1 VDLKVIGKM
10 SWVEEPKEVEVSV
23 PMETKS
29 LFNIYKKI
37 KDAVKRLEDEFGD
50 EYEVKHIQAGI
61 TITASVTPS
70 FTGSVTTTLTKK
82 KS

>member
-1 VDLKVIGKM
+1 M
-10 SWVEEPKEVEVSV
+10 SRAEEPKEVEVCM

-29 LFNIYKKI
+29 LFNIYKRI
-37 KDAVKRLEDEFGD
+37 KDAVERLEREFGA
-50 EYEVKHIQAGI
+50 EYEVSSVQAGI
-61 TITASVTPS
+61 TITASINPS